1 MFIKNTVIPA
11 LEQSKMLEGSCM
23 LAYMCGAMCGM
34 CGAMCGIPL
43 DLESA
48 HSFGFGVW
56 GAGGRRSDR
65 EQAAFHMRERI
76 GLGMGGDV
84 PCFGRVGR
92 RLGG

>member
-1 MFIKNTVIPA
+1 MSVVFNSKVFIYQNTVTPA
-11 LEQSKMLEGSCM
+11 LEQSNILEGSCM

-65 EQAAFHMRERI
+65 
-76 GLGMGGDV
+76 
-84 PCFGRVGR
+84 
-92 RLGG
+92 